1 MPIDSKKHPNILLG
15 FDFGMKRI
23 GIAIGQAITQTA
35 RPLDTIQAK
44 AGIPDWDA
52 LTKIM
57 NQWLPEALIVGI
69 PLNMDGTDQPMSQHA
84 REFVKSLRKRY
95 QLLVYE
101 TDERLT
107 TKEAREKL
115 FSQGG
120 YKALQDGQVD
130 RVAAQLILQNWLVDK
145 LDKK

>member
-120 YKALQDGQVD
+120 YKALQDG
-130 RVAAQLILQNWLVDK
+130 
-145 LDKK
+145 

>member
-130 RVAAQLILQNWLVDK
+130 RVAAQLILQNWLADQ
-145 LDKK
+145 LKK